1 MKIPLS
7 ELIDSG
13 IKCLLAGTPREKLLV
28 WLILGGAAAVCFGI
42 IWAFLRW

>member
-13 IKCLLAGTPREKLLV
+13 IKCLLVGTPREKLLV
-28 WLILGGAAAVCFGI
+28 WLILGGTAAVCALI
-42 IWAFLRW
+42 LWAIFK

>member
-13 IKCLLAGTPREKLLV
+13 IKCLLAGTRKEKLLV
-28 WLILGGAAAVCFGI
+28 WIILGGAAAVCALI
-42 IWAFLRW
+42 LWAIFK